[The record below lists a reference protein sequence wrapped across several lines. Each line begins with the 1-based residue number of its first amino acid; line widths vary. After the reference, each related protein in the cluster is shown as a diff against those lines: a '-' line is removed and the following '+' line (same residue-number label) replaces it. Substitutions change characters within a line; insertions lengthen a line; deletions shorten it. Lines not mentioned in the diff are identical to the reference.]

1 MRARIGS
8 PRWTKPSAPPRRSC
22 CRLQDRLQNS
32 LGRRYGDEDPRA
44 ILDHFGET
52 PRRLQPCKPV
62 GWKAD
67 ELDTLGACDDA
78 PLGGERKRMGDVD
91 PAPGSNRL
99 GDRGSRQGLL
109 AIDSERREKPKHMIV
124 EDEAPEPGSPF
135 TIDDPVDREM
145 VARKG
150 GPYREEQ
157 PGREAQRLGVDLL
170 PQNLRLLGPE
180 GAKGCPVDLLP

>member
-1 MRARIGS
+1 MLIRCWSSDVGS
-8 PRWTKPSAPPRRSC
+8 SD
-22 CRLQDRLQNS
+22 LV
-32 LGRRYGDEDPRA
+32 
-44 ILDHFGET
+44 GET

-62 GWKAD
+62 GRKAD
-67 ELDTLGACDDA
+67 ELDTLGAVDDA
-78 PLGGERKRMGDVD
+78 PLDRERKRMGDVD
-91 PAPGSNRL
+91 TAPGSNRL

-157 PGREAQRLGVDLL
+157 PGREAQRLGVDL
-170 PQNLRLLGPE
+170 RSEEHKSEERRG
-180 GAKGCPVDLLP
+180 GKACVR

>member
-1 MRARIGS
+1 MRS
-8 PRWTKPSAPPRRSC
+8 LLLWFTDFFCFSSRRRHTRC
-22 CRLQDRLQNS
+22 ALVTGVQTCALPI
-32 LGRRYGDEDPRA
+32 Y
-44 ILDHFGET
+44 
-52 PRRLQPCKPV
+52 
-62 GWKAD
+62 
-67 ELDTLGACDDA
+67 
-78 PLGGERKRMGDVD
+78 
-91 PAPGSNRL
+91 RL

-135 TIDDPVDREM
+135 PIDDPVDREM

-157 PGREAQRLGVDLL
+157 PGREAKRLGVDLL

-180 GAKGCPVDLLP
+180 GDKACPVDLLP